1 MLFDFFNVIFMFISP
16 IKWFET
22 NKVEKALLYFLSQN
36 TIYILYV
43 FPAAHLESWLLK
55 VRGLIYIG
63 LNTIKVLTNCHDYL
77 KILFQNNAVES
88 VPPLLGN
95 LTQIRALQLEVGSA

>member
-36 TIYILYV
+36 TIYLLYV
-43 FPAAHLESWLLK
+43 FPAAHLESSK
-55 VRGLIYIG
+55 RINIIG